1 FQRASP
7 SSVRRRLAASLVLE
21 FTGTSRAVADRTGA
35 AIVVCA
41 SASLVFDRLQ
51 HLLRKR
57 QIESS
62 RRPKRFAKTVPCL
75 VAIEFSQLLGV
86 VGSGAALLLEQVAPV
101 VDHKHEYQPRQNRT
115 IAVPGR
121 TVDVPGLRQRT
132 ESLILDSPAT
142 PIDAPHLH
150 SIPPRRKAGDVIG

>member
-1 FQRASP
+1 MAAEESKVKLKKPVSLAWRPQKRGANRVAHFLRSVFQRASP

-41 SASLVFDRLQ
+41 SASLIFDRLQ

-62 RRPKRFAKTVPCL
+62 RRPKRFSQTVPCL
-75 VAIEFSQLLGV
+75 ETPPSAVARNCSNPNTV
-86 VGSGAALLLEQVAPV
+86 VARAQGSLESS
-101 VDHKHEYQPRQNRT
+101 RT
-115 IAVPGR
+115 
-121 TVDVPGLRQRT
+121 
-132 ESLILDSPAT
+132 
-142 PIDAPHLH
+142 
-150 SIPPRRKAGDVIG
+150 